1 MNRVTSVQPIHV
13 NENAQL
19 ADIAVQLHDKPLLA
33 LDTEFQRE
41 TTFYPIAGL
50 IQLGDAQQQYLIDP
64 LTIDDWSP
72 LRELFA
78 QPKPHLLHACSEDL
92 EVFSRL
98 LGALPETL
106 LDTQIGAA
114 LAGFG
119 FSLSYQALVRECL
132 GIEVEKEQ
140 TRSDWLRRPLRPE
153 QCHYAALDIAYL
165 PEVFTRIAERLDK
178 TNRMTWWEA
187 EGRAALATSRDAIE
201 PLQYY
206 LKLSAGWRLRGVQ
219 VAALQQLCAWR
230 EGEARARNMPRGHI
244 LKDAQCL
251 EIARVL
257 PRTLAELAGTPE
269 LHPQQV
275 RIEGEKILGL
285 IAAALEFS
293 PAQYPPAPAEP
304 LRRELGDRLK
314 KLRQLVEVRAKELD
328 ISPEILARKRDCEF
342 VLRTGELPDALQGWR
357 RDIIGEPLLALLKTM
372 GSK

>member
-1 MNRVTSVQPIHV
+1 MNHIEPIHV
-13 NENAQL
+13 TDNAAL
-19 ADIAVQLHDKPLLA
+19 ADIVAQLHAKPLVA

-72 LRELFA
+72 LRELFV

-92 EVFSRL
+92 EVFARL
-98 LGALPETL
+98 LGVLPEKL
-106 LDTQIGAA
+106 FDTQIGAA

-140 TRSDWLRRPLRPE
+140 TRSDWLRRPLSAA

-165 PEVFTRIAERLDK
+165 PEVFARIAERLDK
-178 TNRMTWWEA
+178 TNRMAWWEA
-187 EGRAALATSRDAIE
+187 EGRAAIATSRDTVAPE
-201 PLQYY
+201 QYY
-206 LKLSAGWRLRGVQ
+206 LKLAAGWRLRGAQ

-314 KLRQLVEVRAKELD
+314 RLRQLVETRAQELNL
-328 ISPEILARKRDCEF
+328 SPEILARKRDCEF
-342 VLRTGELPDALQGWR
+342 ALRTGELPDALQGWR

-372 GSK
+372 D

>member
-1 MNRVTSVQPIHV
+1 MSQMTKVQAIHV
-13 NENAQL
+13 TDNKQL
-19 ADIAVQLHDKPLLA
+19 AEIATQLHDKPLLA

-41 TTFYPIAGL
+41 TTFYPIVGL

-72 LRELFA
+72 LRELFT

-92 EVFSRL
+92 EVFARL
-98 LGALPETL
+98 LGVLPQRL
-106 LDTQIGAA
+106 FDTQIGAA

-140 TRSDWLRRPLRPE
+140 TRSDWLRRPLSVE

-165 PEVFTRIAERLDK
+165 PDVFARIAERLDK
-178 TNRMTWWEA
+178 LDRMVWWEA
-187 EGRAALATSRDAIE
+187 EGSAVLATSRDAVAPE
-201 PLQYY
+201 QYY
-206 LKLSAGWRLRGVQ
+206 LKLSGGWRLRGVQ
-219 VAALQQLCAWR
+219 VAALQQLCIWR
-230 EGEARARNMPRGHI
+230 EAEARARNMPRGHI

-257 PRTLAELAGTPE
+257 PRALPELAGTPE

-275 RIEGEKILGL
+275 RIDGQKILGL
-285 IAAALEFS
+285 VAAALEFS
-293 PAQYPPAPAEP
+293 SAQYPPAPAEP

-314 KLRQLVEVRAKELD
+314 RLRQLVEERAKELG
-328 ISPEILARKRDCEF
+328 ISAEILARKRDCEF
-342 VLRTGELPDALQGWR
+342 VLRTGELPAALQGWR
-357 RDIIGEPLLALLKTM
+357 RAIIGEPLLALSKTM
-372 GSK
+372 AC